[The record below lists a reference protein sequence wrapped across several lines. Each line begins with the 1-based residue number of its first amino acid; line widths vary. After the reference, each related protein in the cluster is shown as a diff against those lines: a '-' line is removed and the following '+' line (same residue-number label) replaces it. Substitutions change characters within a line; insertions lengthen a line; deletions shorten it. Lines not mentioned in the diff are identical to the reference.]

1 MTCGTWRKYFDH
13 VFYAALYIA
22 KNDRYCL
29 HGVYCV
35 LCFHCSIR
43 PKGLRDDLVLLL
55 EGDLSH
61 INLCSLHCEM
71 CNTEQ
76 LLSGFL
82 GLFAYRVGYLDL
94 LNAALSS
101 YGAESQQDFFAH
113 QSEGKTWSTNWN

>member
-1 MTCGTWRKYFDH
+1 MGHGENILTMYFMLHYILQKMIDTVCM
-13 VFYAALYIA
+13 VFIVFFVSIAL
-22 KNDRYCL
+22 
-29 HGVYCV
+29 
-35 LCFHCSIR
+35 R
-43 PKGLRDDLVLLL
+43 PKGLGDDLVLLL

-82 GLFAYRVGYLDL
+82 GLFAYRVGCLDL

-101 YGAESQQDFFAH
+101 YGAESQQDFFPH